1 MNRRIALTEKYD
13 ILLTLI
19 QKNNQKLFLLF
30 PSLETIDLSDL
41 IYLINLS
48 FNECKSRESY
58 ILKIDEI
65 MKDKFN
71 EIIDISNIVDDI
83 INFIDIV
90 KCI

>member
-13 ILLTLI
+13 ILLALI

-30 PSLETIDLSDL
+30 PPLETIDLSDL

-83 INFIDIV
+83 INFIEIV

>member
-58 ILKIDEI
+58 KLKIDEI

-83 INFIDIV
+83 INFIEIV